1 MRKFIALASAVTL
14 TFGLPALAAA
24 QAANANSQA
33 KPEPPKAETKAPAS
47 PAGKWTLSVD
57 GGGGA
62 MELPMELKVD
72 GKKLTGT
79 IVGPTG
85 EPANLAGE
93 YADGKLTFTLT
104 TPDGGM
110 TITFKAT
117 LKEDDT
123 IAGSLD
129 MQGNEVPWTAKRV
142 KGY

>member
-1 MRKFIALASAVTL
+1 MRKFIAIASAVTL
-14 TFGLPALAAA
+14 TLGLPALAAA
-24 QAANANSQA
+24 QAASSQA
-33 KPEPPKAETKAPAS
+33 KPDPPKAETKAPPS
-47 PAGKWTLSVD
+47 VAGKWTLNVD

-62 MELPMELKVD
+62 MDLPMELKVD

-79 IVGPTG
+79 IVGPQG

-117 LKEDDT
+117 LKEDGT

-129 MQGNEVPWTAKRV
+129 MQGNEVPWTATRV
-142 KGY
+142 KG

>member
-1 MRKFIALASAVTL
+1 MRKFIAIATAVTL
-14 TFGLPALAAA
+14 TLGLPALAAA
-24 QAANANSQA
+24 QAATANGQA

-47 PAGKWTLSVD
+47 P
-57 GGGGA
+57 
-62 MELPMELKVD
+62 D

-85 EPANLAGE
+85 EPANLTGE

-110 TITFKAT
+110 TVTFKAT